1 MFSWRSHL
9 TKEQYR
15 HFRIHNFAFS
25 ICIWYFTVTPC
36 WLATNTFFILLRV
49 YIVRVTIF
57 PCFFVLAFELHE
69 TEMGSVISIFH
80 IHLEWNDFCSHE
92 HFRNLPPSDENSVPN
107 NFFWKTMLAKLLF
120 SSWNISICLNSFYQK
135 LAHTKKLMKNIN
147 SVAIVNDSSSLS
159 FRHTSSQTHT
169 YTYVGILLKNTR
181 STRWFLLWKD
191 MLFEKDQRFQLQ
203 DLVKTK
209 KLSWINWDLLR
220 FSE

>member
-69 TEMGSVISIFH
+69 TEMGLVISIFH

-92 HFRNLPPSDENSVPN
+92 HFCNLPPSAENSVPN

-159 FRHTSSQTHT
+159 FFSNT
-169 YTYVGILLKNTR
+169 YLHKRRN
-181 STRWFLLWKD
+181 S
-191 MLFEKDQRFQLQ
+191 FEKYTLNLEIFNMKRYAIW
-203 DLVKTK
+203 KWAT
-209 KLSWINWDLLR
+209 
-220 FSE
+220 FSITRPI